1 MKLPKLPGPL
11 TMSFEERAIY
21 NKAVKVA
28 EAFIKEKID
37 LEGKFVP
44 DAMYEAKGSQLR
56 EYLAY
61 VYRCGK
67 IDGVQ
72 AAHKARKEMK

>member
-1 MKLPKLPGPL
+1 MEPD
-11 TMSFEERAIY
+11 ERAVY
-21 NKAVKVA
+21 RKALKFA

-37 LEGKFVP
+37 LEGKFVA
-44 DAMYEAKGSQLR
+44 DAQYEAKGSQLR

-72 AAHKARKEMK
+72 AAHTARKAVSQ